1 MPEMLRIL
9 IDNNPHFHPKQYV
22 RQCWKLSHKTIFNTY
37 EVMKNSPKKYV
48 NPDSP
53 ISIIMEVAY
62 NAIESKNKSDKS
74 IMRLH

>member
-1 MPEMLRIL
+1 MPEMLCML
-9 IDNNPHFHPKQYV
+9 ADNNPHFHPKQYV

-62 NAIESKNKSDKS
+62 NAIESKNKSGKS